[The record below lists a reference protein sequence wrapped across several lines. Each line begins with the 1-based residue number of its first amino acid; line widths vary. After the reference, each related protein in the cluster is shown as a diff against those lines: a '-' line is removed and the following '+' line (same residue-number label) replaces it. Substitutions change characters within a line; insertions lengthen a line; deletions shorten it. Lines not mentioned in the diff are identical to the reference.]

1 SVHVLPPSSVA
12 MTPLALVLA
21 PFEVQ
26 PTHPCDGSG
35 NATATAMP
43 TPEGQGSGWAVH
55 VRPPSAVDSSSATI
69 GPITGPGA
77 GPARIAQALG
87 VSANHS
93 DATEVVASCSHVVPS
108 SVVDQTPGLHGPDA
122 PLQLTAPHAW
132 APAI

>member
-1 SVHVLPPSSVA
+1 MARPAMASAPSILPTPGPSPGMRTAERSVHVLPPSSVA

-43 TPEGQGSGWAVH
+43 TPEGQGSGGAVH

-69 GPITGPGA
+69 GPTTGPGA
-77 GPARIAQALG
+77 RA
-87 VSANHS
+87 
-93 DATEVVASCSHVVPS
+93 
-108 SVVDQTPGLHGPDA
+108 
-122 PLQLTAPHAW
+122 
-132 APAI
+132 